1 MGTLKLGHIK
11 TRRHLK
17 DSIAYV
23 MRESKTQKGKHVFG
37 NSGHRPD
44 WVLRTFRE
52 TKAIWGKDWGRQ
64 AYHYILT
71 FAEEDQVDPALAQGI
86 TEEFMAALFPED
98 DHDWVGCVHTDTE
111 HVHAHIIFN
120 SVNRSTGRKYR
131 YEKGDWE
138 KTIQRIADE
147 ICQKKHLR
155 TIAYHYDES
164 GKAVKK
170 EAGTKIATNHE
181 KHDQRAKRTADL
193 VRQDLDRYVLQ
204 ADSFEELLD
213 LMKADGYKTQ
223 QGVSKKYGEYVTFTP
238 QGMDRGVRTYAL
250 GKAYTVAN
258 LKLRVRGL
266 KKERPDVG
274 EEEGLERARRVA
286 RLPAFTYRRYYVKQI
301 YVAKRW
307 KNGSPFPGSSQYKRA
322 VIEAEKVL
330 EEYNLLKKM
339 DFKTKG
345 EIKGFLEGKDLE
357 LKECYQ
363 GRKHCQDPIKREALE
378 QRIREKNKQRRIARR
393 ILRQVESFELEESR
407 KGKEIKEHGKSR

>member
-1 MGTLKLGHIK
+1 MGTLKLGHVK
-11 TRRHLK
+11 TRQHLK

-44 WVLRTFRE
+44 LVLRTFRE

-71 FAEEDQVDPALAQGI
+71 FAEEDQVDPGLAQEI
-86 TEEFMAALFPED
+86 TEAFMAALFPEE

-111 HVHAHIIFN
+111 HVHSHIIFN
-120 SVNRSTGRKYR
+120 SVNRNTGRKYR

-147 ICQKKHLR
+147 ICQRHHLR
-155 TIAYHYDES
+155 TIAYDYDES

-170 EAGTKIATNHE
+170 DAGAKIATNHE
-181 KHDQRAKRTADL
+181 KHDQRRKRTADL
-193 VRQDLDRYVLQ
+193 VRQDLDRYVFQ
-204 ADSFEELLD
+204 SGSFEELLD
-213 LMKADGYKTQ
+213 LMRADGHKARR
-223 QGVSKKYGEYVTFTP
+223 GVSKKYGEYVTFTP

-250 GKAYTVAN
+250 GEAYTVEN
-258 LKLRVRGL
+258 LKLRVRGP
-266 KKERPDVG
+266 KKERAG
-274 EEEGLERARRVA
+274 EGEKARLERARRIA
-286 RLPAFTYRRYYVKQI
+286 ALPAATYRRRYVKLI
-301 YVAKRW
+301 YVARRW

-339 DFKTKG
+339 SFKTKG

-363 GRKHCQDPIKREALE
+363 GRKRCQDPMEREALE
-378 QRIREKNKQRRIARR
+378 RRIREKNKQRRIARR

-407 KGKEIKEHGKSR
+407 KGKETKEHGKSK